1 MNGLFKPQEWRRR
14 GPDRFPPRWAS
25 AWGDDRFGLWADLA
39 VAGVVQRLRWVEAG
53 TFLMGDEDLPESQVL
68 TTIAAGFWLAD
79 TACTQALWLAVMGR
93 NPSHFSETNESDR
106 GSPQHPVERVSWND
120 VVLPPDGFLAR
131 LQSFTDGVAPELP
144 TEAEWECACRAGTRT
159 AYSFG
164 DAITPEQAKY
174 RRDDGKGMTVAVKSL
189 PANPWGL
196 YEMHGNVWEW
206 CANADY
212 DEERITHGGVAVRAL
227 RGGSWG
233 NDARIA
239 RSAYRHAT
247 SPVNASLYIGFRFA
261 LRSTS
266 ALG

>member
-1 MNGLFKPQEWRRR
+1 MYKRQ
-14 GPDRFPPRWAS
+14 
-25 AWGDDRFGLWADLA
+25 
-39 VAGVVQRLRWVEAG
+39 
-53 TFLMGDEDLPESQVL
+53 
-68 TTIAAGFWLAD
+68 
-79 TACTQALWLAVMGR
+79 
-93 NPSHFSETNESDR
+93 
-106 GSPQHPVERVSWND
+106 
-120 VVLPPDGFLAR
+120 
-131 LQSFTDGVAPELP
+131 
-144 TEAEWECACRAGTRT
+144 
-159 AYSFG
+159 
-164 DAITPEQAKY
+164 
-174 RRDDGKGMTVAVKSL
+174 
-189 PANPWGL
+189 
-196 YEMHGNVWEW
+196 VWEW